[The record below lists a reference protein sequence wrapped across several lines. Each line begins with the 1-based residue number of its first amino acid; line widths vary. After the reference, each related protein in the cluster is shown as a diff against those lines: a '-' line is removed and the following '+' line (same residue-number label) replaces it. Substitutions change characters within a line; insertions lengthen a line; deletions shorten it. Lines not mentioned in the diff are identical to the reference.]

1 LRAAGGWRVAGYAAI
16 AEASE
21 TLVELLRNRIT
32 ERGDVVAIDR
42 TEIALVSPA
51 DVGADSDVRL
61 SVFLYDVTEN
71 EILKNEQQTVVDE
84 TRTREPPLALDL
96 RYLLTAFPSQG
107 GSDETASTLDQ
118 QRVLG
123 LAMQVLREH
132 AILGPDELPS
142 SLADNEI
149 RVAREDESLQTVTDI
164 WSTFGDTGLQ
174 PSVTYQLSPVF
185 IDATTEQAVERVTQT
200 GMEYNQPGGEE

>member
-1 LRAAGGWRVAGYAAI
+1 MAGYAAI

-21 TLVELLRNRIT
+21 TLVELLRDRIT

-71 EILKNEQQTVVDE
+71 EILKNEQRTVVDE

-96 RYLLTAFPSQG
+96 RYLITAFPSQG

-149 RVAREDESLQTVTDI
+149 QVAREDESLQAVTDI

-185 IDATTEQAVERVTQT
+185 IDATTEQAVERVTGT

>member
-1 LRAAGGWRVAGYAAI
+1 MAGYAAI

-21 TLVELLRNRIT
+21 TLVELLRDRIA

-71 EILKNEQQTVVDE
+71 EILKNEQRTVVDE

-96 RYLLTAFPSQG
+96 RYLITAFPSQS
-107 GSDETASTLDQ
+107 GSDETANTLDQ

-132 AILGPDELPS
+132 ALLGPDELPS
-142 SLADNEI
+142 SLAGNEI
-149 RVAREDESLQTVTDI
+149 QVAREDESLQAITDI

-174 PSVTYQLSPVF
+174 PSVTYELSPVL
-185 IDATTEQAVERVTQT
+185 IDATTEQAVERVTGK

>member
-1 LRAAGGWRVAGYAAI
+1 VAGYAAI

-21 TLVELLRNRIT
+21 TLVELLRDRTT

-42 TEIALVSPA
+42 SEIALVSPD

-71 EILKNEQQTVVDE
+71 EVLKNEPAAVLDE
-84 TRTREPPLALDL
+84 SRTKEPPLALDL
-96 RYLLTAFPSQG
+96 RYLLTAFPSQS
-107 GSDETASTLDQ
+107 GSDETANTLDQ

-123 LAMQVLREH
+123 LAMQILHEH
-132 AILGPDELPS
+132 AILGPDELPA
-142 SLADNEI
+142 SLAQTELQ
-149 RVAREDESLQTVTDI
+149 VTLEDESLQAFTDI
-164 WSTFGDTGLQ
+164 WSSFRDSPLQ
-174 PSVTYQLSPVF
+174 PSVCYQLSPVL
-185 IDATTEQAVERVTQT
+185 IEGTTEQAVERVTST

>member
-1 LRAAGGWRVAGYAAI
+1 MAGYAAI

-21 TLVELLRNRIT
+21 TLVELLRDRIT

-149 RVAREDESLQTVTDI
+149 QVAREDESLQAITDI
-164 WSTFGDTGLQ
+164 WSTFGDTSLQ

-185 IDATTEQAVERVTQT
+185 IDATTEQAVERVTRQ
-200 GMEYNQPGGEE
+200 GVEYNQPGGEE